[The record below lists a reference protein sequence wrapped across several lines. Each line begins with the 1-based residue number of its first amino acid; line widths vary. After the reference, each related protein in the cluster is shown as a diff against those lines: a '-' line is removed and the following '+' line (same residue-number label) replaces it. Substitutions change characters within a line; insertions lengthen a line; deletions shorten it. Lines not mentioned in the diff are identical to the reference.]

1 MKGNA
6 DDNVAKQLTVLPPSL
21 PPPLPSPASAT
32 AAISRSR
39 LPDRQAWSSKGS
51 GPFEAKE
58 TLKPVCGDA
67 VAQWLRPIRNL
78 RRAIVVATILG
89 RPPH

>member
-21 PPPLPSPASAT
+21 PPPLPSPAAT

-39 LPDRQAWSSKGS
+39 LPCTATRGRPKGL
-51 GPFEAKE
+51 GPFKAKE
-58 TLKPVCGDA
+58 TLKPVCGGT
-67 VAQWLRPIRNL
+67 Q
-78 RRAIVVATILG
+78 
-89 RPPH
+89 